1 MYLSRMYLNPHRRKT
16 RAFLANPE
24 MLHAAIECTYH
35 SDPSTERR
43 SLWRIEK
50 ESDRVTLYTLTP
62 TVPSF
67 EVLQEQAGWS
77 QQQTWDSR
85 DYSVLTGRLMA
96 GQQYHFKL
104 TANPTRTVTD
114 TNGKKRRKAEI
125 GPRNQLQWLVSRGE
139 DMGADFGSSADEAT
153 AMVTRSQKL
162 NFPNKGNRITVIS
175 CTYEGT
181 LKVTD
186 PKKLQQVLTE
196 GVGRAKAYGCGL
208 LTLAPAQSVTQ

>member
-1 MYLSRMYLNPHRRKT
+1 MYLNPHRRKT

-24 MLHAAIECTYH
+24 MLHAAVECTYH
-35 SDPSTERR
+35 SDPLAERR

-50 ESDRVTLYTLTP
+50 EADQVTLYTVTP
-62 TVPSF
+62 QVPSF

-85 DYSVLTGRLMA
+85 DYSALLDRLMA

-125 GPRNQLQWLVSRGE
+125 GPRNQLQWLLSRAE
-139 DMGADFGSSADEAT
+139 EMGADFGKSVDEPT
-153 AMVTRSQKL
+153 AIVTKSQKL
-162 NFPNKGNRITVIS
+162 EFPNKGNRITVIS
-175 CTYEGT
+175 CTFEGT
-181 LKVTD
+181 LTVTD
-186 PKKLQQVLTE
+186 PQKLQRVLVE
-196 GVGRAKAYGCGL
+196 GVGKAKAYGCGL
-208 LTLAPAQSVTQ
+208 LTLAPIQRVTP

>member
-24 MLHAAIECTYH
+24 MLHAAVECTYH
-35 SDPSTERR
+35 SDPSTDRR

-50 ESDRVTLYTLTP
+50 EADRVTLYTVTP
-62 TVPSF
+62 QVPSF
-67 EVLQEQAGWS
+67 EVLQEQVGWS

-85 DYSVLTGRLMA
+85 DYSVLLDRLMT

-114 TNGKKRRKAEI
+114 ANGKKRRKAEI
-125 GPRNQLQWLVSRGE
+125 GPRNQLQWLISRAEEIGANFGE
-139 DMGADFGSSADEAT
+139 STDKAS

-162 NFPNKGNRITVIS
+162 GFSNKGNRVTVIA
-175 CTYEGT
+175 CTFEGT
-181 LKVTD
+181 LTVTD
-186 PKKLQQVLTE
+186 PQKLQRVLIE

-208 LTLAPAQSVTQ
+208 LTLAPIQSVKS